1 MTSEKEEEEEEEEER
16 TAPTTTTTAPSV
28 MLSSSKKSSSSKAGE
43 LFVNLITNGK
53 KENPNDDEK
62 TIVMETFIASIS
74 RENQHSRTDVVSAA
88 RDCREFPMETVLID
102 ARSPS
107 EFRKGHIPNAVNVAL
122 FEDEERKVVG
132 TLFAKRGRKAAMAR
146 GMEFVR
152 EKWEQLIVNAQ
163 TEVDLKRKMNKE
175 RKKIRVYVHCW
186 RGGMRSL
193 SLGWLFGER
202 LGKEDVEFVRVV
214 NGGYKAFRT
223 WILSRCGDPLKV
235 DERLLNGG
243 KGLGNGGELGGGGGG
258 GGGDDFG
265 LDEDDLVDV
274 SNIADN
280 NKNHPKNILK
290 NNANS
295 GSSPVKH
302 PNDDPSAPQVL
313 TDVPAPRV
321 CIIGGRTGVGK
332 TRCLLALEKLQNEQ
346 IIDLEGLANHSGSAF
361 GWVGKTAQPTSEHY
375 GNEVAF
381 AWDALDPKRWVYIE
395 DEGPHVGKC
404 SVDPKLFQRM
414 RKAPLILRLI
424 CPLELRVQTLVS
436 DYATDELRAQEG
448 WMDGMR
454 EACEKMT
461 KRIGG
466 EKQKALQNSLE
477 GGDWAAVAEQLLEYY
492 DGLYDKHLAMK
503 RDDSKKHRKK
513 QKESKEN
520 PANTDATAGDKGDG
534 EGDISLNDSVSETSA
549 GDNKERQ
556 GTVVDVEV
564 FADETGR
571 NIDEPRLCRDV
582 QMAVAL
588 YELTSQKID
597 EELENVQNAIDG

>member
-1 MTSEKEEEEEEEEER
+1 MTSEKEEEEEEER
-16 TAPTTTTTAPSV
+16 TAATTTTTAPSV
-28 MLSSSKKSSSSKAGE
+28 VLSSSKKSSSSKAGE

-258 GGGDDFG
+258 GGDDFG

-321 CIIGGRTGVGK
+321 CIIGGRTGVG
-332 TRCLLALEKLQNEQ
+332 E
-346 IIDLEGLANHSGSAF
+346 DSMSF
-361 GWVGKTAQPTSEHY
+361 SVGK
-375 GNEVAF
+375 
-381 AWDALDPKRWVYIE
+381 I
-395 DEGPHVGKC
+395 
-404 SVDPKLFQRM
+404 
-414 RKAPLILRLI
+414 
-424 CPLELRVQTLVS
+424 
-436 DYATDELRAQEG
+436 
-448 WMDGMR
+448 
-454 EACEKMT
+454 T
-461 KRIGG
+461 KRTNHRFRRFG
-466 EKQKALQNSLE
+466 ESL
-477 GGDWAAVAEQLLEYY
+477 GICVRLG
-492 DGLYDKHLAMK
+492 
-503 RDDSKKHRKK
+503 RK
-513 QKESKEN
+513 N
-520 PANTDATAGDKGDG
+520 RATNLGT
-534 EGDISLNDSVSETSA
+534 LR
-549 GDNKERQ
+549 ERSR
-556 GTVVDVEV
+556 VRL
-564 FADETGR
+564 GR
-571 NIDEPRLCRDV
+571 VR
-582 QMAVAL
+582 
-588 YELTSQKID
+588 S
-597 EELENVQNAIDG
+597 